1 MTIGSQELR
10 PSMIDTVAS
19 DSLNYQV
26 GRALPYGLTV
36 EGEQPTSWFP
46 SHMKDLFRAHGNG
59 AGSVASVADSRD
71 GPQSHPRWC
80 MLAT

>member
-36 EGEQPTSWFP
+36 EGE
-46 SHMKDLFRAHGNG
+46 
-59 AGSVASVADSRD
+59 
-71 GPQSHPRWC
+71 
-80 MLAT
+80 